1 MLTLHLPT
9 LLMLLAIPAFL
20 MGPLLSMLIPT
31 ISGWLAAWL
40 GSAVKR
46 ATAWEANVSPLL
58 GGALHLVTAF
68 VVTVLLVKLGVS
80 ISPATTQCLKDPAGH
95 GALSCMDADSI
106 GNIVQYLLTL
116 VTQLIGARA
125 QVAQLEWK
133 TGTGRYAG
141 IRPRRP
147 A

>member
-20 MGPLLSMLIPT
+20 MGPLLSML
-31 ISGWLAAWL
+31 
-40 GSAVKR
+40 SAVKR